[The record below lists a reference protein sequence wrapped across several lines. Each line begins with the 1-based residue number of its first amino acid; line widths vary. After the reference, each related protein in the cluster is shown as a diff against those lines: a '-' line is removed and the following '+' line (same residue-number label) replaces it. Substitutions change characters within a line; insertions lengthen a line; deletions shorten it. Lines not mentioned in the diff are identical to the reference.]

1 MKELH
6 EGHDHGYSHE
16 HCHHDHAHGHDHL
29 HEHDHSHEH
38 RDHDHAH
45 GSAPDLAKAAA
56 LLEYMTDHNRQHASE
71 VGDLAHYFYHAG
83 KENAAK
89 LLEDAVEDFA
99 TGSEKLAEAL
109 ALIKGD
115 K

>member
-6 EGHDHGYSHE
+6 EGHDHGHSHSHE
-16 HCHHDHAHGHDHL
+16 HCHHDHAH
-29 HEHDHSHEH
+29 EP
-38 RDHDHAH
+38 
-45 GSAPDLAKAAA
+45 APDLNRAAA
-56 LLEYMTDHNRQHASE
+56 LLDYMTDHNRQHAAE
-71 VGDLAHYFYHAG
+71 VGDLAHQLYHAG

-89 LLEDAVEDFA
+89 LLEDAVEDFEA
-99 TGSEKLAEAL
+99 GSEKLAEAL